1 MSAKIR
7 VIPAQAPAFEVP
19 ILYTATIGRTP
30 ENTVCLNFSPTVSRQ
45 HAIIRCHN
53 GYEYQLMDLGSRN
66 GTYVNDQ
73 RVVMPVTLQT
83 GAKIRIANN
92 DLIFE
97 QESEFENSEGA
108 AVTMAGSMEP
118 AMQTVHNAAILVC
131 DIRGFSSQSEVL
143 PASTLAQLLGQWF
156 REAGNAVQKHGGVI
170 DKFIGDAILAYWQ
183 ENPGP
188 PRECVNAYQAAQ
200 HLLDLAAK
208 IKWPESGKQFTVGIA
223 VHYGRVAFGNIGL
236 IAQRDATIIGNAVNT
251 AFRLESV
258 MKELGQKLLVSEEM
272 VKALDAPERA
282 LFTDLG
288 EKSLKGKSEVVRV
301 FGIPI

>member
-1 MSAKIR
+1 MAAKIR
-7 VIPAQAPAFEVP
+7 VVPAQAPSFEVP

-73 RVVMPVTLQT
+73 RVVMPVTLQS
-83 GAKIRIANN
+83 GSRIRIANN

-97 QESEFENSEGA
+97 QESEFDTAEGA
-108 AVTMAGSMEP
+108 AATMAGSMDT

-131 DIRGFSSQSEVL
+131 DIRGFSSQSEIL
-143 PASTLAQLLGQWF
+143 AASALAQLLGQWF

-183 ENPGP
+183 ESPGP
-188 PRECVNAYQAAQ
+188 PRECVQAYNASRS
-200 HLLDLAAK
+200 LLDLAAK
-208 IKWPESGKQFTVGIA
+208 TKWPESGKPFKVGIA

-236 IAQRDATIIGNAVNT
+236 VAQRDATIIGNAVNT
-251 AFRLESV
+251 AFRLESI
-258 MKELGQKLLVSEEM
+258 MKELNQKLLVSEQLVEGLES
-272 VKALDAPERA
+272 AERG

-288 EKSLKGKSEVVRV
+288 EKTLKGKNEMVRV
-301 FGIPI
+301 FGIAA

>member
-83 GAKIRIANN
+83 GARIRIANN

-108 AVTMAGSMEP
+108 AVTMAGSVEP
-118 AMQTVHNAAILVC
+118 AMQSVQNAAILVC
-131 DIRGFSSQSEVL
+131 DIRGFSTQSEIL
-143 PASTLAQLLGQWF
+143 PAGTMAQLLGQWF
-156 REAGNAVQKHGGVI
+156 REAGNTVQKHGGVI

-188 PRECVNAYQAAQ
+188 PRECMNAYKSAQ

-236 IAQRDATIIGNAVNT
+236 VAQRDATIIGNAVNT

-258 MKELGQKLLVSEEM
+258 MKELNQKLLVSEDM
-272 VKALDAPERA
+272 VNALDGPERA

-301 FGIPI
+301 FGIAI

>member
-1 MSAKIR
+1 MAAKIR
-7 VIPAQAPAFEVP
+7 VIPAQAPAFDVP

-83 GAKIRIANN
+83 GARIRIANN

-97 QESEFENSEGA
+97 QESEFESSEGA
-108 AVTMAGSMEP
+108 AVTLAGSMDP
-118 AMQTVHNAAILVC
+118 AVQTVHNAAILVC
-131 DIRGFSSQSEVL
+131 DIRGFSTQSEIL
-143 PASTLAQLLGQWF
+143 SASTLAQLLGQWF
-156 REAGNAVQKHGGVI
+156 REAGNVIQKHGGVI
-170 DKFIGDAILAYWQ
+170 DKFIGDAVLAYWK

-188 PRECVNAYQAAQ
+188 PRECVHAYKTARG
-200 HLLDLAAK
+200 LLDLAAK
-208 IKWPESGKQFTVGIA
+208 TKWPESGKPFTVGIA
-223 VHYGRVAFGNIGL
+223 VHYGRVAFGNIGFV
-236 IAQRDATIIGNAVNT
+236 AQRDATIIGNAVNT

-258 MKELGQKLLVSEEM
+258 MKELNQKLLVSEQM
-272 VKALDAPERA
+272 VEALEPAERA

-288 EKSLKGKSEVVRV
+288 EKTLKGKNEVVRV
-301 FGIPI
+301 FGMKN

>member
-1 MSAKIR
+1 MAAKIR
-7 VIPAQAPAFEVP
+7 VIPAQAPAFDVP
-19 ILYTATIGRTP
+19 IQYTATIGRTP

-83 GAKIRIANN
+83 GARIRIANN

-97 QESEFENSEGA
+97 QESEFDHAEGA
-108 AVTMAGSMEP
+108 AVTMAGSMDT

-131 DIRGFSSQSEVL
+131 DIRGFSTQSEIL
-143 PASTLAQLLGQWF
+143 PASSLAQLLGQWF

-188 PRECVNAYQAAQ
+188 PRECMNAYVAARQ
-200 HLLDLAAK
+200 LLDLAAK
-208 IKWPESGKQFTVGIA
+208 TRWPESGKPFTVGIA
-223 VHYGRVAFGNIGL
+223 VHYGRVTFGNIGL
-236 IAQRDATIIGNAVNT
+236 VAQRDATIIGNAVNT

-258 MKELGQKLLVSEEM
+258 MKELNQTLLVSDQFVE
-272 VKALDAPERA
+272 ALGETERA
-282 LFTDLG
+282 GFTDLG
-288 EKSLKGKSEVVRV
+288 EKTLKGKSETVRV
-301 FGIPI
+301 FGMKN